1 MFLRKK
7 ILLSLFLLLFLFP
20 LKVSSQENEST
31 QVPYM
36 VPPKEIID
44 IADAPVTP
52 SVRIS
57 PDEKWMVIM
66 YYYPLQTIA
75 EISVPELRLGGLR
88 INPRN
93 NDQSRRI
100 YYYDMI
106 LKKLSDGTEQKI
118 TGLPEQVHFDN
129 VKWSPDSNHIAFLV
143 HNEKNIEL
151 WVADINNSRARCLSD
166 IKINNIYND
175 SFYWVSD
182 SKTIIC
188 RTVPSDRG
196 QEPEKPEVPV
206 GPVIQENTGKKSPAR
221 TYQDLLKN
229 PYDESL
235 FEYYIKSQITKIT
248 TDGKAVSVGS
258 EGMITECAPSPDG
271 KYILVETLKKPFS
284 YLVPDYRFPRSVEIW
299 DFSGQLIKRIADLP
313 LADDVPISFDAV
325 PRGPRSVSWRDDS
338 PSTLYWVEAH
348 DEGDPQV
355 KADIRDTVYMLD
367 APFTGKPVTLI
378 SLETRLNDI
387 KWCNDSMAIVWEY
400 WNKTR
405 MINGWLVAPGTPA
418 NKPIKLFTYS
428 REDKYHDPGKPL
440 LKPTDTGTSIMISN
454 ENILYFAGEGASP
467 EGSRP
472 FLDEFNVSTGKTK
485 RLWQS
490 EKPYYEYSVR
500 LLEDKRLVTRREAQ
514 EEPPN
519 YFVREVI
526 KNDIKQFTFFP
537 HPMPQF
543 AGVKKQILRYKR
555 NDGVELT
562 ATLYL
567 PAGYSPKDGP
577 LPMVMWAYPHEFKS
591 ADMAGQITISPY
603 RFIRIYPT
611 SPLVWLTQ
619 GYVVLDRPT
628 MPIIGEKDE
637 EPNDKYVEQLVA
649 STKAAVDEVV
659 KLGVASPG
667 RIAIGGHSYGAFMTA
682 NLLAHT
688 DLFSAGIACSGA
700 YNRTLTPFG
709 FQGEERTFW
718 EAPNVY
724 SEMSPFNHADK
735 INEPILLVHGEADNN
750 PGTFPIQSERL
761 YDAIKGLGGTAR
773 LVILPCESHSY
784 TARESLLHEL
794 WEVNRWL
801 DKYVKRS
808 EK

>member
-1 MFLRKK
+1 
-7 ILLSLFLLLFLFP
+7 
-20 LKVSSQENEST
+20 
-31 QVPYM
+31 
-36 VPPKEIID
+36 
-44 IADAPVTP
+44 
-52 SVRIS
+52 
-57 PDEKWMVIM
+57 
-66 YYYPLQTIA
+66 
-75 EISVPELRLGGLR
+75 
-88 INPRN
+88 
-93 NDQSRRI
+93 
-100 YYYDMI
+100 
-106 LKKLSDGTEQKI
+106 
-118 TGLPEQVHFDN
+118 
-129 VKWSPDSNHIAFLV
+129 
-143 HNEKNIEL
+143 
-151 WVADINNSRARCLSD
+151 
-166 IKINNIYND
+166 
-175 SFYWVSD
+175 
-182 SKTIIC
+182 
-188 RTVPSDRG
+188 
-196 QEPEKPEVPV
+196 
-206 GPVIQENTGKKSPAR
+206 
-221 TYQDLLKN
+221 
-229 PYDESL
+229 
-235 FEYYIKSQITKIT
+235 
-248 TDGKAVSVGS
+248 
-258 EGMITECAPSPDG
+258 
-271 KYILVETLKKPFS
+271 
-284 YLVPDYRFPRSVEIW
+284 
-299 DFSGQLIKRIADLP
+299 
-313 LADDVPISFDAV
+313 V
-325 PRGPRSVSWRDDS
+325 PRGPRSVSWRDDR
-338 PSTLYWVEAH
+338 PATLYWVEAQ

-387 KWCNDSMAIVWEY
+387 KWCNDSTAIVWEY

-405 MINGWLVAPGTPA
+405 MINGWLVTPGTPG
-418 NKPIKLFTYS
+418 NKPAKLFTYS
-428 REDKYHDPGKPL
+428 KEDKYHDPGKPL
-440 LKPTDTGTSIMISN
+440 LKPTAQGTTIMIS
-454 ENILYFAGEGASP
+454 EGNILYFAGEGASP

-500 LLEDKRLVTRREAQ
+500 LLENKRLVTRRESQ

-543 AGVKKQILRYKR
+543 GGVKKQILRYKR

-567 PAGYSPKDGP
+567 PPGYSPKDGSLP
-577 LPMVMWAYPHEFKS
+577 LVMWAYPHEFKS
-591 ADMAGQITISPY
+591 ADTAGQITISPY

-619 GYVVLDRPT
+619 GYAVLDNPT

-637 EPNDKYVEQLVA
+637 EPNDKYVEQLVESA
-649 STKAAVDEVV
+649 KAAVDEVV
-659 KLGVASPG
+659 KLGVADRN
-667 RIAIGGHSYGAFMTA
+667 RIAVGGHSYGAFMTA

-688 DLFSAGIACSGA
+688 DLFTAGIACSGA

-773 LVILPCESHSY
+773 LVLLPCESHSY
-784 TARESLLHEL
+784 RARESLLHEL

-801 DKYVKRS
+801 DKYVKS

>member
-1 MFLRKK
+1 MLRKK
-7 ILLSLFLLLFLFP
+7 FLLSVFLLLFLFP
-20 LKVSSQENEST
+20 SRGFSQENQSSQEI
-31 QVPYM
+31 YRL
-36 VPPKEIID
+36 PPKGIVD

-52 SVRIS
+52 AVRIS
-57 PDEKWMVIM
+57 PDGKWMLIM
-66 YYYPLQTIA
+66 NYYTLQTIA
-75 EISVPELRLGGLR
+75 ELSMPELRLGGLR
-88 INPRN
+88 INPGNNSSSRN
-93 NDQSRRI
+93 TYFYNI
-100 YYYDMI
+100 I
-106 LKKLSDGTEQKI
+106 LKKISDGTEQKFSGI
-118 TGLPEQVHFDN
+118 PEHVNFDN

-143 HNEKNIEL
+143 HNEKTIEL
-151 WVADINNSRARCLSD
+151 WVADVNGYQARVLNGV
-166 IKINNIYND
+166 KINDIYGD
-175 SFYWVSD
+175 PFSWVSD

-188 RTVPSDRG
+188 RTVLSDRG
-196 QEPEKPEVPV
+196 QEPQKPAVPS
-206 GPVIQENTGKKSPAR
+206 GPVTQENSGKKSPGR

-229 PYDESL
+229 PYDESM
-235 FEYYIKSQITKIT
+235 FEYYIKSQITEVTI
-248 TDGKAVSVGS
+248 DGKIVPVGP
-258 EGMITECAPSPDG
+258 EGMITECSPSPDG
-271 KYILVETLKKPFS
+271 KYILVEILKKPFS
-284 YLVPDYRFPRSVEIW
+284 YLVPDYRFPKAIEIW
-299 DFSGQLIKRIADLP
+299 DFSGHLIKRIADLP

-325 PRGPRSVSWRDDS
+325 TRGPRSVNWREDK
-338 PSTLYWVEAH
+338 PSTLYWVEAQ

-367 APFTGKPVTLI
+367 APFTDKPATLI
-378 SLETRLNDI
+378 SLTTRLNDI

-405 MINGWLVAPGTPA
+405 MINTWLVTPGIPE
-418 NKPIKLFTYS
+418 NKPQKLFSYS

-440 LKPTDTGTSIMISN
+440 LKPTEMGTSIMISN
-454 ENILYFAGEGASP
+454 GNIIYLAGEGASS
-467 EGSRP
+467 EGSQP
-472 FLDEFNVSTGKTK
+472 FLDEFNRSTGKSK

-500 LLEDKRLVTRREAQ
+500 LLDEKKLILFTRRESQ

-519 YFVREVI
+519 YFIRDLI
-526 KNDIKQFTFFP
+526 NHDIKQFTFFP
-537 HPMPQF
+537 HPTPQLS
-543 AGVKKQILRYKR
+543 GIKKQLLRYKR
-555 NDGVELT
+555 DDGVELT

-591 ADMAGQITISPY
+591 ADTAGQITISPY

-619 GYVVLDRPT
+619 GYAVLDNPT

-649 STKAAVDEVV
+649 SAKAAVDEVV

-735 INEPILLVHGEADNN
+735 INEPILLIHGEADNN

-784 TARESLLHEL
+784 MARESLLHEL

-801 DKYVKRS
+801 DKYVKN
-808 EK
+808 KK